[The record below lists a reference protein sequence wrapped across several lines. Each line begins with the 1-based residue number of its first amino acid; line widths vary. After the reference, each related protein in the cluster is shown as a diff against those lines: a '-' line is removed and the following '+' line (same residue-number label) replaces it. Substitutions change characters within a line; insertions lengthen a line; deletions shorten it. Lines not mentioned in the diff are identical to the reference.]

1 MKRKLQFIILC
12 CLLAVSLASCR
23 SAGSSTAES
32 KEEHTNAKPET
43 ADDAAGPE
51 DGTEYGST
59 ESITGNTTGDA
70 SQSLKDEDADK
81 ESVTGNTAGDASK
94 SANAAS
100 ESASTASEGISKEP
114 GGNEIPDEPQEE
126 RVMNIQIGEQTF
138 QAVLYENEST
148 KALQEKLPMTIR
160 MDEMNG
166 NEKYYFMDE
175 NIPSASETV
184 GSIQAGDIMLFGSNC
199 LVLFFKDFQT
209 SYTYTRLGYVRNAPE
224 FVSALESGSL
234 EVTFRMEG

>member
-59 ESITGNTTGDA
+59 
-70 SQSLKDEDADK
+70 

>member
-59 ESITGNTTGDA
+59 ESITGNTT
-70 SQSLKDEDADK
+70 
-81 ESVTGNTAGDASK
+81 GDASK

>member
-23 SAGSSTAES
+23 SAGSSTVES

-43 ADDAAGPE
+43 ADDDAGPE

-59 ESITGNTTGDA
+59 ESITRNTNGDVN
-70 SQSLKDEDADK
+70 QSLQDEDADK
-81 ESVTGNTAGDASK
+81 ESVTGNTAGDASE
-94 SANAAS
+94 AAIAAIEEISKNPGES
-100 ESASTASEGISKEP
+100 ES
-114 GGNEIPDEPQEE
+114 PDEPQEE
-126 RVMNIQIGEQTF
+126 QVMDILIGEQTF

>member
-1 MKRKLQFIILC
+1 MKRKLPFFILC

-70 SQSLKDEDADK
+70 NQSLQDEDADK
-81 ESVTGNTAGDASK
+81 ESVTGNTAGDESEAAIEEISK
-94 SANAAS
+94 NPGES
-100 ESASTASEGISKEP
+100 ESL
-114 GGNEIPDEPQEE
+114 DEPQEE
-126 RVMNIQIGEQTF
+126 QVMNIQIGEQTF

>member
-1 MKRKLQFIILC
+1 MKRKLPFFILC
-12 CLLAVSLASCR
+12 CLLAVTLASCR
-23 SAGSSTAES
+23 SADSSTAEP
-32 KEEHTNAKPET
+32 KEGYTNAKPET
-43 ADDAAGPE
+43 ADYPAGSE
-51 DGTEYGST
+51 DGTEFGT
-59 ESITGNTTGDA
+59 AESVPGNTNGA
-70 SQSLKDEDADK
+70 V
-81 ESVTGNTAGDASK
+81 SVEISK
-94 SANAAS
+94 NPGES
-100 ESASTASEGISKEP
+100 ESL
-114 GGNEIPDEPQEE
+114 DEPQEE
-126 RVMNIQIGEQTF
+126 QVMNIQIGEQTF

-199 LVLFFKDFQT
+199 LVLFFEDFQT
-209 SYTYTRLGYVRNAPE
+209 SYTYTRLGYVRNVPE
-224 FVSALESGSL
+224 FVSALGLGSV

>member
-1 MKRKLQFIILC
+1 MKRKLPFFILC

-43 ADDAAGPE
+43 ADDADGPE

-70 SQSLKDEDADK
+70 NQSLQDEDADK
-81 ESVTGNTAGDASK
+81 ESVTGNTAGDESEAAIAAIEEISK
-94 SANAAS
+94 NPGES
-100 ESASTASEGISKEP
+100 ESL
-114 GGNEIPDEPQEE
+114 DEPQEE

-138 QAVLYENEST
+138 QAVLHENEST

>member
-59 ESITGNTTGDA
+59 ESITGNTIGDA
-70 SQSLKDEDADK
+70 NQSLQDEDADK
-81 ESVTGNTAGDASK
+81 ESVTGNTAGDASE
-94 SANAAS
+94 AAIAAI
-100 ESASTASEGISKEP
+100 EEISKNP
-114 GGNEIPDEPQEE
+114 GESLDEPQEE
-126 RVMNIQIGEQTF
+126 QVMNIQIGEQTF

>member
-32 KEEHTNAKPET
+32 KEEHMNAKPET

-59 ESITGNTTGDA
+59 ESITRNTTGDA
-70 SQSLKDEDADK
+70 NQSLQDEDADK
-81 ESVTGNTAGDASK
+81 ESVTGNTAG
-94 SANAAS
+94 AAS
-100 ESASTASEGISKEP
+100 EAAIEDISKNP
-114 GGNEIPDEPQEE
+114 GESESPDEPQEE

-199 LVLFFKDFQT
+199 LVLFFEDFQT
-209 SYTYTRLGYVRNAPE
+209 SYTYTRLGYVRNVPE
-224 FVSALESGSL
+224 FVSALGLGSV

>member
-51 DGTEYGST
+51 DGTEY
-59 ESITGNTTGDA
+59 NA
-70 SQSLKDEDADK
+70 A
-81 ESVTGNTAGDASK
+81 ESVTGNTTGDASK
-94 SANAAS
+94 SANAAIEEISKNPGES
-100 ESASTASEGISKEP
+100 ESL
-114 GGNEIPDEPQEE
+114 DEPQEE

-199 LVLFFKDFQT
+199 LVLFFEDFQT
-209 SYTYTRLGYVRNAPE
+209 SYTYTRLGYVRNVPE
-224 FVSALESGSL
+224 FVSALGLGSV

>member
-70 SQSLKDEDADK
+70 NQSLQDEDADK
-81 ESVTGNTAGDASK
+81 ESVTGNTAGDESE
-94 SANAAS
+94 AAIAAI
-100 ESASTASEGISKEP
+100 EEISKNP
-114 GGNEIPDEPQEE
+114 GESLDEPQEE

-199 LVLFFKDFQT
+199 LVLFFEDFQT
-209 SYTYTRLGYVRNAPE
+209 SYTYTRLGYVRNVPE
-224 FVSALESGSL
+224 FVSALGLGSV
-234 EVTFRMEG
+234 EVTFRMDG